1 MLHSRLSAGVTAL
14 AVVVGAAAFVPG
26 LASAAPL
33 VGTAGA
39 LTARPALPVTTAPA
53 SAAPVTSVTPP
64 LATSPVA
71 TSPVATSPVAIAPSP
86 LPRRQF
92 SEHGHYRS
100 HPDPGGPGRIPA
112 PDLPGRRSSAV
123 V

>member
-71 TSPVATSPVAIAPSP
+71 TSPVATREPWQ
-86 LPRRQF
+86 PRRQF

>member
-14 AVVVGAAAFVPG
+14 AVVVGAAVFVPG

-71 TSPVATSPVAIAPSP
+71 TSPVATSPVAISP
-86 LPRRQF
+86 VATSPVASF
-92 SEHGHYRS
+92 PNTGIIA
-100 HPDPGGPGRIPA
+100 RIPIPA
-112 PDLPGRRSSAV
+112 VPANTRSRPPGTP
-123 V
+123 